1 MARMKKIGHFLG
13 PKSILLNS
21 YQNLFKSENKD
32 LTEFLFQCNFQKC
45 TGQEGLTLSVP
56 CISESCIEIKI

>member
-32 LTEFLFQCNFQKC
+32 LTEFYFNATFRNAQDRK
-45 TGQEGLTLSVP
+45 G
-56 CISESCIEIKI
+56 